1 MSPGLDIYIALLL
14 SPDRMASL
22 RALSKPALRALL
34 RFIAQHGLDAS
45 DAGTAI
51 YGMAHVAATEHFL
64 AKGKGAKP

>member
-22 RALSKPALRALL
+22 RALSKPALRDLL
-34 RFIAQHGLDAS
+34 RLIAQQGLDAS
-45 DAGTAI
+45 DAGASI

-64 AKGKGAKP
+64 AQGEGGES